1 MSVEETG
8 SLELFEG
15 KQQEITRQELVERV
29 SEHVNRIL
37 RRNLYELKLDEKQTF
52 RLLRQKEELRRYL
65 KEAGTGNLQ
74 VKEYLI
80 SFIQEFLLNGMKMDE
95 EMIKHTFFFSEKGSR
110 QAAVRF
116 DILLFLYKEQY
127 GSGAMEKLIEEHG
140 LLSGTENVITEEQIE
155 HVYGVC
161 GRKLKFIEQIELLS
175 RKIYAYY
182 KGLGAIDELRDM
194 KIDGVSGG
202 VSGKEGTYHSAWIF
216 YHGRSV
222 WLPFLDFERE
232 EEMERISRN
241 LCRYHQPGEISRK
254 KGYLVH
260 EMADHARVV
269 VARPDFA
276 ENWMFFIRKLDNI
289 PEVSLQQLVTGG
301 HAEIPVELLKWLMK
315 GCQVTAVTGMQGCGK
330 TTLLTAMVGEIPE
343 EYTIRVLEL
352 AFELHL
358 RERYQNRN
366 IVTFRETA
374 GMMEHGGIG
383 GQEALEVQKK
393 TDGAVSIIGEVVS
406 AKVASWMIESGQT
419 GSLFTIFTH
428 HAKSTRSLL
437 LSLRNSLLKEGS
449 FQSERVALEQVTEV
463 VRFDVH
469 LHMSREG
476 QRYIERISEIVPDTE
491 SPEGYRIVE
500 LVRFDGERY
509 VKLHTI
515 SETTRAEMV
524 KWLTKGRLSV
534 EETGSLELFE
544 GKQQEITRQELVE
557 RVSEHVNRILRRNL
571 YELKL
576 DEKQTFRLLRQ
587 KEELR
592 RYLKEAGTGNLQ
604 VKEYLIS
611 FIQEFLLN
619 GMKMDEE
626 MIKHTFFFSEK
637 GSRQAAVRFDI
648 LLFLYKEQYGSG
660 AMEKL
665 IEEHGLLSG
674 TENVITEEQIEHVY
688 GVCGRKLKFIEQIEL
703 LSRKIYAYYKGLGA
717 IDELRDMKIDGV
729 SGGVSGKEG
738 TYHSAWIFYHGRS
751 VWLPF
756 LDFEREEEMERIS
769 RNLCRYHQP
778 GEISRKKGYLV
789 HEMADHA
796 RVVVARPDFAENW
809 MFFIRKLDNI
819 PEVSL
824 QQLVT
829 GGHAEIPVEL
839 LKWLMKGCQVTAVT
853 GMQGCGKTTLLTAMV
868 GEIPEEYTI
877 RVLELA
883 FELHLRERYQN
894 RNIVTFRETAG
905 MMEHGGI
912 GGQEALEVQKKTD
925 GAVSIIGE
933 VVSAKVASWMIESGQ
948 TGSLFTIFTH
958 HAKSTRSLLLSLR
971 NSLLKEGSFQSERVA
986 LEQVTEVVRFDVHL
1000 HMSREGQRYIE
1011 RISEIVPDTESPE
1024 GYRIVELVRFDGE
1037 RYVKLHTISETT
1049 RAEMVKWLTKEEKE
1063 AFFNVDI

>member
-222 WLPFLDFERE
+222 WL
-232 EEMERISRN
+232 
-241 LCRYHQPGEISRK
+241 
-254 KGYLVH
+254 
-260 EMADHARVV
+260 
-269 VARPDFA
+269 
-276 ENWMFFIRKLDNI
+276 
-289 PEVSLQQLVTGG
+289 
-301 HAEIPVELLKWLMK
+301 
-315 GCQVTAVTGMQGCGK
+315 
-330 TTLLTAMVGEIPE
+330 

-515 SETTRAEMV
+515 SETTR
-524 KWLTKGRLSV
+524 S
-534 EETGSLELFE
+534 
-544 GKQQEITRQELVE
+544 
-557 RVSEHVNRILRRNL
+557 
-571 YELKL
+571 
-576 DEKQTFRLLRQ
+576 
-587 KEELR
+587 
-592 RYLKEAGTGNLQ
+592 
-604 VKEYLIS
+604 
-611 FIQEFLLN
+611 
-619 GMKMDEE
+619 
-626 MIKHTFFFSEK
+626 
-637 GSRQAAVRFDI
+637 
-648 LLFLYKEQYGSG
+648 
-660 AMEKL
+660 
-665 IEEHGLLSG
+665 
-674 TENVITEEQIEHVY
+674 
-688 GVCGRKLKFIEQIEL
+688 
-703 LSRKIYAYYKGLGA
+703 
-717 IDELRDMKIDGV
+717 
-729 SGGVSGKEG
+729 
-738 TYHSAWIFYHGRS
+738 
-751 VWLPF
+751 
-756 LDFEREEEMERIS
+756 
-769 RNLCRYHQP
+769 
-778 GEISRKKGYLV
+778 
-789 HEMADHA
+789 
-796 RVVVARPDFAENW
+796 
-809 MFFIRKLDNI
+809 
-819 PEVSL
+819 
-824 QQLVT
+824 
-829 GGHAEIPVEL
+829 
-839 LKWLMKGCQVTAVT
+839 
-853 GMQGCGKTTLLTAMV
+853 
-868 GEIPEEYTI
+868 
-877 RVLELA
+877 
-883 FELHLRERYQN
+883 
-894 RNIVTFRETAG
+894 
-905 MMEHGGI
+905 
-912 GGQEALEVQKKTD
+912 
-925 GAVSIIGE
+925 
-933 VVSAKVASWMIESGQ
+933 
-948 TGSLFTIFTH
+948 
-958 HAKSTRSLLLSLR
+958 
-971 NSLLKEGSFQSERVA
+971 
-986 LEQVTEVVRFDVHL
+986 
-1000 HMSREGQRYIE
+1000 
-1011 RISEIVPDTESPE
+1011 
-1024 GYRIVELVRFDGE
+1024 
-1037 RYVKLHTISETT
+1037 
-1049 RAEMVKWLTKEEKE
+1049 EMVKWLTKEEKE

>member
-393 TDGAVSIIGEVVS
+393 TDGAVSIIGE
-406 AKVASWMIESGQT
+406 
-419 GSLFTIFTH
+419 
-428 HAKSTRSLL
+428 
-437 LSLRNSLLKEGS
+437 
-449 FQSERVALEQVTEV
+449 
-463 VRFDVH
+463 
-469 LHMSREG
+469 
-476 QRYIERISEIVPDTE
+476 
-491 SPEGYRIVE
+491 
-500 LVRFDGERY
+500 
-509 VKLHTI
+509 
-515 SETTRAEMV
+515 
-524 KWLTKGRLSV
+524 
-534 EETGSLELFE
+534 
-544 GKQQEITRQELVE
+544 
-557 RVSEHVNRILRRNL
+557 
-571 YELKL
+571 
-576 DEKQTFRLLRQ
+576 
-587 KEELR
+587 
-592 RYLKEAGTGNLQ
+592 
-604 VKEYLIS
+604 
-611 FIQEFLLN
+611 
-619 GMKMDEE
+619 
-626 MIKHTFFFSEK
+626 
-637 GSRQAAVRFDI
+637 
-648 LLFLYKEQYGSG
+648 
-660 AMEKL
+660 
-665 IEEHGLLSG
+665 
-674 TENVITEEQIEHVY
+674 
-688 GVCGRKLKFIEQIEL
+688 
-703 LSRKIYAYYKGLGA
+703 
-717 IDELRDMKIDGV
+717 
-729 SGGVSGKEG
+729 
-738 TYHSAWIFYHGRS
+738 
-751 VWLPF
+751 
-756 LDFEREEEMERIS
+756 
-769 RNLCRYHQP
+769 
-778 GEISRKKGYLV
+778 
-789 HEMADHA
+789 
-796 RVVVARPDFAENW
+796 
-809 MFFIRKLDNI
+809 
-819 PEVSL
+819 
-824 QQLVT
+824 
-829 GGHAEIPVEL
+829 
-839 LKWLMKGCQVTAVT
+839 
-853 GMQGCGKTTLLTAMV
+853 
-868 GEIPEEYTI
+868 IPEEYTI

-1049 RAEMVKWLTKEEKE
+1049 RSEMVKWLTKEEKE

>member
-1 MSVEETG
+1 MN
-8 SLELFEG
+8 
-15 KQQEITRQELVERV
+15 KAITKR
-29 SEHVNRIL
+29 
-37 RRNLYELKLDEKQTF
+37 
-52 RLLRQKEELRRYL
+52 
-65 KEAGTGNLQ
+65 
-74 VKEYLI
+74 
-80 SFIQEFLLNGMKMDE
+80 
-95 EMIKHTFFFSEKGSR
+95 
-110 QAAVRF
+110 
-116 DILLFLYKEQY
+116 
-127 GSGAMEKLIEEHG
+127 
-140 LLSGTENVITEEQIE
+140 
-155 HVYGVC
+155 
-161 GRKLKFIEQIELLS
+161 
-175 RKIYAYY
+175 
-182 KGLGAIDELRDM
+182 
-194 KIDGVSGG
+194 
-202 VSGKEGTYHSAWIF
+202 
-216 YHGRSV
+216 
-222 WLPFLDFERE
+222 
-232 EEMERISRN
+232 
-241 LCRYHQPGEISRK
+241 
-254 KGYLVH
+254 
-260 EMADHARVV
+260 
-269 VARPDFA
+269 
-276 ENWMFFIRKLDNI
+276 
-289 PEVSLQQLVTGG
+289 
-301 HAEIPVELLKWLMK
+301 
-315 GCQVTAVTGMQGCGK
+315 
-330 TTLLTAMVGEIPE
+330 
-343 EYTIRVLEL
+343 
-352 AFELHL
+352 
-358 RERYQNRN
+358 
-366 IVTFRETA
+366 
-374 GMMEHGGIG
+374 
-383 GQEALEVQKK
+383 
-393 TDGAVSIIGEVVS
+393 
-406 AKVASWMIESGQT
+406 
-419 GSLFTIFTH
+419 
-428 HAKSTRSLL
+428 L
-437 LSLRNSLLKEGS
+437 LSLVLLVVMLVGCALPAYAADTGASGDLTAVYAQEGTS
-449 FQSERVALEQVTEV
+449 YKDGVYEGTGKGFKNGEIKVKVTIT
-463 VRFDVH
+463 D
-469 LHMSREG
+469 G
-476 QRYIERISEIVPDTE
+476 KIAK
-491 SPEGYRIVE
+491 VE
-500 LVRFDGERY
+500 LV
-509 VKLHTI
+509 
-515 SETTRAEMV
+515 S
-524 KWLTKGRLSV
+524 
-534 EETGSLELFE
+534 
-544 GKQQEITRQELVE
+544 Q
-557 RVSEHVNRILRRNL
+557 
-571 YELKL
+571 
-576 DEKQTFRLLRQ
+576 EKQSYWETMNVASLFDDI
-587 KEELR
+587 
-592 RYLKEAGTGNLQ
+592 
-604 VKEYLIS
+604 VKA
-611 FIQEFLLN
+611 N
-619 GMKMDEE
+619 
-626 MIKHTFFFSEK
+626 
-637 GSRQAAVRFDI
+637 
-648 LLFLYKEQYGSG
+648 
-660 AMEKL
+660 
-665 IEEHGLLSG
+665 G
-674 TENVITEEQIEHVY
+674 TE
-688 GVCGRKLKFIEQIEL
+688 
-703 LSRKIYAYYKGLGA
+703 
-717 IDELRDMKIDGV
+717 IDGV